1 MPVATRVAGL
11 RTQRRVVP
19 VIASRVAFRITTKLH
34 IRKTREGTGRI
45 GAAWKA
51 VVNLGRYAH
60 PLYFTFI
67 SVDARIRASMDC
79 STIFRCELDCR
90 YEEHCLTAICPS
102 SKAHFQH
109 AITSSYVS
117 SYISGL
123 AIPESVEASVP
134 SEGEDK
140 TKKLYKCPHENCP
153 NRYKQ
158 LSGLRYHLAHVR
170 IRVSDGYITQLYF
183 QGHPVDLPK
192 QLELVPPALSRKLA
206 EKMRLQGQGSS
217 PLSSEHQTRNNS
229 LEASNHTAFNS

>member
-19 VIASRVAFRITTKLH
+19 VIAPRVAFRITTKLH
-34 IRKTREGTGRI
+34 TRKTREGTDRI
-45 GAAWKA
+45 GVAWKA
-51 VVNLGRYAH
+51 VVNLGRCAQ
-60 PLYFTFI
+60 PLHFTFI
-67 SVDARIRASMDC
+67 SADVCIRASMDC
-79 STIFRCELDCR
+79 STIFRCELDRC
-90 YEEHCLTAICPS
+90 YEKHCLTAICPS

-123 AIPESVEASVP
+123 AIPESVEASVS

-170 IRVSDGYITQLYF
+170 TRVGDECHNSTFIPGPSSGPSQTA
-183 QGHPVDLPK
+183 GPRP
-192 QLELVPPALSRKLA
+192 SRFKPQVGREDA
-206 EKMRLQGQGSS
+206 HSRPRSRIFS
-217 PLSSEHQTRNNS
+217 II
-229 LEASNHTAFNS
+229 F